1 MDQYF
6 DVFVSSFNAVISQI
20 TDFFPKLLAAL
31 ALLFLGWLLAK
42 AVRSG
47 VRRLLAI
54 AHFDRLAEKAGI
66 EEFLKHGEMHVTLG
80 GIISEVSYWLVLL
93 IVLVTVS
100 SGLGLT
106 AVANLFNRVAL
117 YLPNII
123 VAVFIIIFGTLLA
136 RFINRLVFA
145 WLRNLGVEGALT
157 ISTVAEYSVQIFAV
171 FVALEQLAIGT
182 QLLTTAFA
190 ILFGSICLAL
200 ALAFGLGG
208 RDWAAGVIQKWASKD
223 SGKG

>member
-1 MDQYF
+1 MDQQF

-20 TDFFPKLLAAL
+20 TDFLPKLLAAL
-31 ALLFLGWLLAK
+31 VLLFLGWLLAK

-66 EEFLKHGEMHVTLG
+66 EEFLKHGEMHVTLS

-208 RDWAAGVIQKWASKD
+208 RDWAAGVIRKWASKD